1 MKLTQEFADKLKNQP
16 IDIQAME
23 ILKLIESD
31 SNVSENKQIYLQFED
46 ILKDIK
52 VANKAI
58 NSNQSGDFYQLRVD
72 YVVKMRSEKN
82 QK

>member
-23 ILKLIESD
+23 LLKLIESD